1 MTRNAQ
7 ALEREIESRSA
18 LTFTEI
24 DRVIQLYKLDKKD
37 ENN

>member
-1 MTRNAQ
+1 MTKNAQ
-7 ALEREIESRSA
+7 ALEVEIESRSD

-24 DRVIQLYKLDKKD
+24 DKVIQLYNLDKKD